1 MIEVFY
7 FRFIIII
14 DFIIHYSLF
23 IIHYSLFII
32 HYSLFIIHYSLFII
46 MASHN
51 DLGKAGELAAAE
63 FLIQNGYSIRAQNW
77 KTKFGEIDIIA
88 ENKDWLVIAEVKSRS
103 NTTFGKPEEAVDYRK
118 QRTLVNMADY
128 YIRQFKIDKETRF
141 DILSVLI
148 NGENATVTHLT
159 NAFSPF
165 D

>member
-1 MIEVFY
+1 
-7 FRFIIII
+7 
-14 DFIIHYSLF
+14 
-23 IIHYSLFII
+23 
-32 HYSLFIIHYSLFII
+32 

-51 DLGKAGELAAAE
+51 DLGKAGELAAVDY
-63 FLIQNGYSIRAQNW
+63 LKRNGYTIRAQNW
-77 KTKFGEIDIIA
+77 KTKFGEIDVIA
-88 ENKDWLVIAEVKSRS
+88 ENNDWLVIAEVKSRS
-103 NTTFGKPEEAVDYRK
+103 NLTFGKPEDSVDFRK

-148 NGENATVTHLT
+148 DVDNTTVTHLT